1 MPSLSNDAFEWS
13 KFIRFECKGFTPYLY
28 LYNVKYQNASLKKTK
43 AFLILIQK
51 LFQFPGQ
58 LLQFL
63 RLSLEQSVSL
73 WTPSSIVLPESKLVG
88 SWWPWCMICSPA
100 LGAFGLHEF
109 WLARGTNDV
118 ELAAGVD
125 WWVGHLIF
133 LGRFNEEIYLQGYV
147 CFVLK
152 F

>member
-1 MPSLSNDAFEWS
+1 ML
-13 KFIRFECKGFTPYLY
+13 
-28 LYNVKYQNASLKKTK
+28 
-43 AFLILIQK
+43 FLFAL
-51 LFQFPGQ
+51 
-58 LLQFL
+58 
-63 RLSLEQSVSL
+63 
-73 WTPSSIVLPESKLVG
+73 
-88 SWWPWCMICSPA
+88 SPA
-100 LGAFGLHEF
+100 LGAFGFHQF
-109 WLARGTNDV
+109 RLARGTNDV